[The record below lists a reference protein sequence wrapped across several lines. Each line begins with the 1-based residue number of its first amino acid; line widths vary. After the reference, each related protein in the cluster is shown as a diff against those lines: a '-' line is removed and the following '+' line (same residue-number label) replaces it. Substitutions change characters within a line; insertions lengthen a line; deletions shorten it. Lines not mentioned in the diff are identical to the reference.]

1 MQSCVTTLDCEIL
14 LLSLPSAS
22 YPSFCP
28 VPMQRLQG
36 PEADYSE
43 MAVGCILS
51 APKWSTLESIYIG
64 QDKSSV
70 TQEL

>member
-1 MQSCVTTLDCEIL
+1 
-14 LLSLPSAS
+14 
-22 YPSFCP
+22 
-28 VPMQRLQG
+28 MQRLQG

-70 TQEL
+70 TQEH